1 MKKKTDFDYIVI
13 GGGVAGRTVALN
25 LARAK
30 EKVAL
35 ISRGKIGGTEVNKI
49 DLPYGV
55 SLDFAHLYG
64 RVQHGEK
71 MGYTGLNFRFD
82 FPKLIAW
89 QDKITKKV
97 SDEYKA
103 KVEEAGITYI
113 TGEAK
118 FKDKNTVTVGE
129 KEYRASKFVIA
140 TGSEL
145 KDTGIAGL
153 DEVDYLTP
161 QTAMRLIRMPR
172 AVAVVGGGAAG
183 CEIGEYYAEL
193 GAKVLVLEMTG
204 RVLPREDEEVGKTL
218 AEFMNK
224 ERGMMVLPDCRVTKL
239 EKDAISRRVIF
250 VNNGRERMVRVDA
263 IILTTG
269 SMPSTNL
276 GLENAGVTYKKSGIV
291 VDRNFQ
297 TSAKNIFAIGDC
309 IGGDSSTERAEY
321 QANFLSNL
329 LTSRAKATVNYNG
342 FARVV
347 RTYPEVACVG
357 YNEDD
362 MIKRDH
368 VFHKAVVNLGDTIAG
383 KAASFDKGFVK
394 LIVDNNGRI
403 IGGSVVAPN
412 AESLI
417 SEIAMA
423 VRYHATVLEL
433 ATLPHP
439 ANNYSAAIRL
449 AAREIALKKRWK

>member
-1 MKKKTDFDYIVI
+1 
-13 GGGVAGRTVALN
+13 
-25 LARAK
+25 
-30 EKVAL
+30 
-35 ISRGKIGGTEVNKI
+35 
-49 DLPYGV
+49 
-55 SLDFAHLYG
+55 
-64 RVQHGEK
+64 
-71 MGYTGLNFRFD
+71 
-82 FPKLIAW
+82 
-89 QDKITKKV
+89 
-97 SDEYKA
+97 
-103 KVEEAGITYI
+103 
-113 TGEAK
+113 
-118 FKDKNTVTVGE
+118 
-129 KEYRASKFVIA
+129 
-140 TGSEL
+140 
-145 KDTGIAGL
+145 
-153 DEVDYLTP
+153 
-161 QTAMRLIRMPR
+161 
-172 AVAVVGGGAAG
+172 VVGGGAAG

-204 RVLPREDEEVGKTL
+204 RILPREDEEVGKTL

-250 VNNGRERMVRVDA
+250 VNNGRERMVRVDT
-263 IILTTG
+263 IILATG

-309 IGGDSSTERAEY
+309 IGGESSTERAEY

-329 LTSRAKATVNYNG
+329 LTSRTKATVNYNG